1 MLCAVYIHPAN
12 NGAPR
17 SVTLGVAPKGTVGA
31 GMQKHKRAVLLG
43 GSALALLIGAGAAN
57 AQTTGAAGGASATA
71 TPTAGVA
78 EVIVTANRREAVNT
92 LQSPLAVDAYSG
104 KSLQQLDITSEGD
117 LSKLDPSLNIQ
128 TYGPAEERII
138 IRGVSSVVGATTGV
152 YFDETPLEG
161 GFNSDIPGDNTPML
175 GLRDIDHV
183 EVLKG
188 PQGTLFGAGSMDG
201 TLRIVTNQP
210 NLNSYSGWVEA
221 DVGGVTH
228 GDSLFEGEGGVN
240 IPIVQDKL
248 AVRINVWGEDGG
260 GYINQIID
268 GNTLKHVNDT
278 QLWGVRGEIL
288 WKPTDN
294 FSLLATAN
302 YQNTQIDGAQLST
315 PFIGGL
321 NAPFSPYMGPNPQ
334 WTNLQPSQDPY
345 YQDFQ
350 LYSLT
355 GKYDLGFG
363 QIIANSSYGYKD
375 EFLGNDTS
383 PQDCS
388 FDICEGTGA
397 FQPTLYTAHPSYWY
411 TTDDLRFA
419 SAFKGPFQI
428 VAGVFYQHDHM
439 SYDGSVMN
447 VNRQTGL
454 APCDSWNQ
462 CVADGLVKNGPN
474 GISPFIFDD
483 THPSNEIQFAN
494 NGRQTTDQVAFYTQG
509 DWKILPTLTATV
521 GFRYFTAN
529 VEDELITQQNIAPS
543 VTPYGFDGG
552 YVLGV
557 VTKPYLSTKAG
568 GSQNSPTYNASV
580 LWEATPDVSFYVRA
594 ASGFRLGGINEEA
607 TIASQTGTTI
617 PFFYGSDSLWD
628 YEGGVKAY
636 LLDRTLYLDLTG
648 FHIDWSNEQ
657 ENGIAHGT
665 FDYILNA
672 GKTTTNGLEFDATWR
687 PLPELT
693 LSGGV
698 TYVDARLAS
707 DLPASVVSAGTPGVT
722 GDPMPFVPHWQA
734 TGQAEYDH
742 PLTDRITG
750 YLQGDFAYHGSS
762 FSAFEPTT
770 AAQNAAGNGDYD
782 TAIPAYWLLDL
793 KAGVRWDKYDVS
805 VFVRNVANTFAW
817 AGANPNDGGLF
828 VYTAPP
834 RTIGVRVS
842 ARY

>member
-1 MLCAVYIHPAN
+1 MRYK
-12 NGAPR
+12 
-17 SVTLGVAPKGTVGA
+17 S
-31 GMQKHKRAVLLG
+31 AVLLG
-43 GSALALLIGAGAAN
+43 ASALALTIVTTTAE
-57 AQTTGAAGGASATA
+57 AQTTTSADSSA
-71 TPTAGVA
+71 VQ
-78 EVIVTANRREAVNT
+78 EVIVTATRREAVNA
-92 LQSPLAVDAYSG
+92 LAVPLAVDAYSG

-117 LSKLDPSLNIQ
+117 LAKLDPSLNIQ
-128 TYGPAEERII
+128 TYGPAEQRII

-152 YFDETPLEG
+152 YLDETPLQG
-161 GFNSDIPGDNTPML
+161 GFNSDIPGDNTPTL

-210 NLNSYSGWVEA
+210 NLESYSGWVDA
-221 DVGGVTH
+221 DVAGVTH
-228 GDSLFEGEGGVN
+228 GDTLFEGEGGVN

-248 AVRINVWGEDGG
+248 AMRVNVWGEDGG

-268 GNTLKHVNDT
+268 GHTLDHVNDT

-288 WKPTDN
+288 WKPMDNLTLLGTASYQRTD
-294 FSLLATAN
+294 
-302 YQNTQIDGAQLST
+302 IDGVQLST
-315 PFIGGL
+315 LYLGEGGYTSGS
-321 NAPFSPYMGPNPQ
+321 APFVGPYPG
-334 WTNLQPSQDPY
+334 WTNLQPSQGPY
-345 YQDFQ
+345 FQDFQ

-363 QIIANSSYGYKD
+363 QVIANTSYGYKD
-375 EFLGNDTS
+375 EFLANDTS

-388 FDICEGTGA
+388 YGLCEGTGVFPPA
-397 FQPTLYTAHPSYWY
+397 VYTANPAYWY

-419 SAFKGPFQI
+419 SSFKGPVQF
-428 VAGVFYQHDHM
+428 VVGVFYQHDHM

-447 VNRQTGL
+447 VNPQTGL
-454 APCDSWNQ
+454 APCETWNQ
-462 CVADGLVKNGPN
+462 CLADGLLKNG
-474 GISPFIFDD
+474 
-483 THPSNEIQFAN
+483 SNFAPPIDPTNAVQFAN

-529 VEDELITQQNIAPS
+529 VEDELITQQDITPPS
-543 VTPYGFDGG
+543 PTDFCSYETGC
-552 YVLGV
+552 

-568 GSQNSPTYNASV
+568 GSQNAPTYNFSL
-580 LWEATPDVSFYVRA
+580 LWQTTPDISFYARA
-594 ASGFRLGGINEEA
+594 ASGFRLGGINEEY
-607 TIASQTGTTI
+607 TIAGETGSPI
-617 PFFYGSDSLWD
+617 PATYGSDSLWD
-628 YEGGVKAY
+628 YEGGAKAY
-636 LLDRTLYLDLTG
+636 FFNHTLYFDLTG
-648 FHIDWSNEQ
+648 FYINWSNEQ

-665 FDYILNA
+665 YDYILNA
-672 GKTTTNGLEFDATWR
+672 GKTTTSGVEFDTIWK

-707 DLPASVVSAGTPGVT
+707 NLPASVVDAGTPGVS

-742 PLTDRITG
+742 PLMDGFNG
-750 YLQGDFAYHGSS
+750 YVQGDFSYHGSS
-762 FSAFEPTT
+762 FSAFEPSTQ
-770 AAQNAAGNGDYD
+770 AQINVGNNDFD
-782 TAIPAYWLLDL
+782 TAIPAYWLVDL

-828 VYTAPP
+828 VYSAPP
-834 RTIGVRVS
+834 RTVGVKV
-842 ARY
+842 AAQF